1 MKFAKISLLYKG
13 ESQGSY
19 IENLNVDLDAIL
31 GGIEPGNDEMF
42 LIEPVEMT
50 QEEVDVL
57 PEFMGW

>member
-31 GGIEPGNDEMF
+31 GGSEPGAGESY
-42 LIEPVEMT
+42 LIECVEMT
-50 QEEVDVL
+50 QEEVDAL